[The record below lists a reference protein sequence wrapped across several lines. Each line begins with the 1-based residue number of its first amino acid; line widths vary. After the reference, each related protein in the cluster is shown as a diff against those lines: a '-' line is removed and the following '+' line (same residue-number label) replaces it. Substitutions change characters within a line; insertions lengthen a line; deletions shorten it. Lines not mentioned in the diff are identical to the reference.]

1 MLFKYNLSKKETSI
15 NNEAEFKRIS
25 RVENYNITLP
35 KSFCAELQDLE
46 YQFMIDATPGSQ

>member
-1 MLFKYNLSKKETSI
+1 MLFEINLSKKETSI
-15 NNEAEFKRIS
+15 NNETEFKRIS

-35 KSFCAELQDLE
+35 KSFLAELQDLE